1 MSDLTLKQEELIALT
16 GYEQP
21 CKQLQTL
28 RARGFY
34 RAYIARKGGVV
45 LERTHYEAVT
55 RGQESKPLKSANLS
69 FMNKAA

>member
-1 MSDLTLKQEELIALT
+1 MNITLTPDELAAIT

-21 CKQLQTL
+21 CKQLQML
-28 RARGFY
+28 KARGFY

-55 RGQESKPLKSANLS
+55 RGHDDKPVKSANIG
-69 FMNKAA
+69 FMRKAA

>member
-1 MSDLTLKQEELIALT
+1 MNITLTPEELAAIT

-28 RARGFY
+28 KARGFY

-55 RGQESKPLKSANLS
+55 RGNEDKPVKSANIN
-69 FMNKAA
+69 FMRRAA